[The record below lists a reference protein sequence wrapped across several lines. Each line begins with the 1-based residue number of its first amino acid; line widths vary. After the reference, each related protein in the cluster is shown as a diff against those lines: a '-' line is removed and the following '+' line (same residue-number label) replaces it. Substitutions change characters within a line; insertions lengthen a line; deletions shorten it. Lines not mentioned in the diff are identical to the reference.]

1 MNADFPHSGT
11 PPVPLDAAALARL
24 RELDPDGR
32 HGVVKRVL
40 EAYETS
46 LIRLLGQLRDEN
58 YAGDPALVAGIA
70 HTLKSSSAS
79 VGALALAAS
88 CTDIELRLRAGAADD
103 LHVDVH
109 RLLVDGEAALRGV
122 GAALRP

>member
-1 MNADFPHSGT
+1 MNAEFPDSGT
-11 PPVPLDAAALARL
+11 PSAPLDAAALARL

-32 HGVVKRVL
+32 HGVVNRVL
-40 EAYETS
+40 AAYETS
-46 LIRLLGQLRDEN
+46 LIRLLGQLRDTN
-58 YAGDPALVAGIA
+58 IARDPALVAGIA

-88 CTDIELRLRAGAADD
+88 CTDVELRLRAGAADD
-103 LHVDVH
+103 LHADVQ
-109 RLLVDGEAALRGV
+109 RLLVDGEAALRAV